1 MIIFRTHITWLVPV
15 ALTFISVGCGATKA
29 LTQTTLP
36 FDTFYDTEVVLEPI
50 TPNVSK
56 ASISGFNPNA
66 PYGLTNFTSTN
77 YSQFNPQTNT
87 FTCVSDALQCG
98 LEGIPVGTDVYF
110 GSGEDKLFGNSNATA
125 VINLTNGTLNGSGT
139 VTINGGAGRFNNATG
154 ILNFSETESL
164 NQDPTAPL
172 KGRAFLSGNIEIVP
186 EPKAEMGT
194 LVGIGA
200 IAASFLI
207 RQRSRKAIS
216 TYNSKQ

>member
-1 MIIFRTHITWLVPV
+1 MNVFRTHITWLVPI
-15 ALTFISVGCGATKA
+15 ALTFISVGCSATKA

-36 FDTFYDTEVVLEPI
+36 FDTFYDTEVVLEPV

-77 YSQFNPQTNT
+77 YSQFDPQTNT
-87 FTCVSDALQCG
+87 FTFVPDASQFG
-98 LEGIPVGTDVYF
+98 LEGLPVGTDVYF

-125 VINLTNGTLNGSGT
+125 VIDLTNNTLNGSGT
-139 VTINGGAGRFNNATG
+139 VTITGGAGRFNNATG

-164 NQDPTAPL
+164 NQDPTASL

-186 EPKAEMGT
+186 EPQTEMGT

-200 IAASFLI
+200 TSASLLM
-207 RQRSRKAIS
+207 RRRSRRAIFS
-216 TYNSKQ
+216 HTSKQ